1 MCGGTLISDQWVV
14 TAGHCFEEYVL
25 FHQISF
31 LHLFCCKICHMLY
44 MCILYWFPVNLIDH
58 DTLLWNYC
66 FMFVSVYFISQE
78 PEFLSVSR
86 SISQIKKKI
95 YLLMMTSLYKYNV
108 HVYWYIKGGKNIY
121 IFGLLSGRLIKIQV
135 PVGLLTYYSKYYRIL
150 NFTGWIQTLGIL
162 PGLCFVCSSA
172 PQKH

>member
-1 MCGGTLISDQWVV
+1 
-14 TAGHCFEEYVL
+14 
-25 FHQISF
+25 
-31 LHLFCCKICHMLY
+31 
-44 MCILYWFPVNLIDH
+44 
-58 DTLLWNYC
+58 
-66 FMFVSVYFISQE
+66 
-78 PEFLSVSR
+78 
-86 SISQIKKKI
+86 
-95 YLLMMTSLYKYNV
+95 MTSLYKYNV
-108 HVYWYIKGGKNIY
+108 HVYLYIKGGKYIY